1 MKLQTW
7 CSLGDPIMVT
17 MVTVPQCGSSER
29 DGLISCTSIFIAC
42 IGIIN
47 VRKGKRRGKAIVIL

>member
-1 MKLQTW
+1 
-7 CSLGDPIMVT
+7 MVT
-17 MVTVPQCGSSER
+17 VVTVPQCGSSER

-47 VRKGKRRGKAIVIL
+47 VRKGKRRGKAIAIL

>member
-1 MKLQTW
+1 
-7 CSLGDPIMVT
+7 MVT

-29 DGLISCTSIFIAC
+29 DGLISCTSIFIVC

-47 VRKGKRRGKAIVIL
+47 VRKGKRRGKAVVIL

>member
-1 MKLQTW
+1 
-7 CSLGDPIMVT
+7 MVT